1 MSKTLIVSG
10 TNRKGALSQ
19 IVAQKY
25 FELYQ
30 QNSNAEVQFFSLEN
44 LPNDIAFAETY
55 GQRSQAFEQMIE
67 SYIVWADKFVF
78 ILPEYNGGMPG
89 ILKLMID
96 SIHPKHFHHKKAA
109 LVGVSTGRA
118 GNLRGL
124 DHLNDVL
131 NHVRINVFWNKI
143 PISLVDKLIVD
154 TELKDLATV
163 EVLTNQMI
171 AFDAF

>member
-19 IVAQKY
+19 IVAKKY

-30 QNSNAEVQFFSLEN
+30 QNSAAEVQFFSLEN
-44 LPNDIAFAETY
+44 LPSDIAFAETY
-55 GQRSQAFEQMIE
+55 GKRSPEFESLIE
-67 SYIVWADKFVF
+67 KYFIWADKFVF
-78 ILPEYNGGMPG
+78 VLPEYNGGMPG

-131 NHVRINVFWNKI
+131 NHIRINVLWDKI
-143 PISLVDKLIVD
+143 PISSVDKLIVD
-154 TELKDLATV
+154 SELQDFATL
-163 EVLTNQMI
+163 EVLTKQMI